1 MATRINRE
9 ALRQRI
15 KELAGLSDDE
25 RAQLLELVN
34 TKKYGLVWENHPEA
48 IEERLRTHLHV
59 LDEVCERYIPSAT
72 ASSPNHILIEVDN
85 LEALTYTF
93 QWGYYPLL
101 ATQLRPF

>member
-48 IEERLRTHLHV
+48 VEERLRTHLPV
-59 LDEVCERYIPSAT
+59 LDEVRERYIPGAT
-72 ASSPNHILIEVDN
+72 TDAPIHILIEVDN